1 MAGLYFEEFEVGR
14 EFHHEFSRTV
24 TEMDNTM
31 FSLLTM
37 NPQPLHID
45 AHFSENT
52 EFGQRLFNSLYTLGI
67 MIGMSV
73 YDTTLGHH
81 DRQSGHDRRQVPKA
95 GVSRRYAQVA
105 HQDHLQ
111 ARQQIAADPGH
122 RGIRAHHDQSARRGG
137 GKLPPD
143 RADALQAEGMKP
155 MRSFLFVPG
164 DSQRKFENARKTA
177 ADALILDLEDSIAP
191 DEKVGARR
199 TVREMLDARNPS
211 QKIYVRVNAL
221 DTDMTLG
228 DLAAVMPGRPDG
240 IVLPKCA
247 GAADVNRLSLYLDA
261 FEAAAG
267 IEHGSTRIVTVAT
280 ETARAVLKL
289 LDFENMSPRLWGM
302 MWGAEDLAASLGA
315 SRNRTAG
322 RYHGPF
328 LLARDL
334 CLISA
339 AAAGVVAIDTI
350 ATDIN
355 DLDALREEAIAA
367 RQDGFLAKAVI
378 HPKHVDV
385 VNAAFMPTDEEIA
398 WSEKVVKAF
407 NDNPTSGVVKID
419 GKMIDKPHLRA
430 AEKIL
435 ALRGR

>member
-1 MAGLYFEEFEVGR
+1 
-14 EFHHEFSRTV
+14 
-24 TEMDNTM
+24 
-31 FSLLTM
+31 
-37 NPQPLHID
+37 
-45 AHFSENT
+45 
-52 EFGQRLFNSLYTLGI
+52 
-67 MIGMSV
+67 
-73 YDTTLGHH
+73 
-81 DRQSGHDRRQVPKA
+81 
-95 GVSRRYAQVA
+95 
-105 HQDHLQ
+105 
-111 ARQQIAADPGH
+111 
-122 RGIRAHHDQSARRGG
+122 
-137 GKLPPD
+137 
-143 RADALQAEGMKP
+143 

-164 DSQRKFENARKTA
+164 DSVRKFESAKKTA

-191 DEKVGARR
+191 EGKVAARGITR
-199 TVREMLDARNPS
+199 QMLDARNPD
-211 QKIYVRVNAL
+211 QKLYIRVNAL

-228 DLAAVMPGRPDG
+228 DLAAVMPGKPDG

-247 GAADVNRLSLYLDA
+247 GAADVNRLALYLDA
-261 FEAAAG
+261 FEAASG
-267 IEHGSTRIVTVAT
+267 IEQGTTRIVTVAT

-315 SRNRTAG
+315 SKNRTGA

-350 ATDIN
+350 VTDIN
-355 DLDALREEAIAA
+355 DLDALRAESIAA
-367 RQDGFLAKAVI
+367 RQDGFLAKALI

-398 WSEKVVKAF
+398 WSQRVIAAF
-407 NDNPTSGVVKID
+407 DGNPSGVVKMD
-419 GKMIDKPHLRA
+419 GKMLDKPHLRA

-435 ALRGR
+435 ALRGGNA